1 MSVEEYAVKLFEKW
15 GIGKKGT
22 DNGLLI
28 LVSKNDRE
36 YKIETGY
43 GLEGTITDARAS
55 RIGRNILEPNFKREE
70 YGNGLYEAV
79 LEIKGLVE
87 KEPNI
92 EQIVNR
98 DLEVIYQI
106 QYPDIIMLILSLLI
120 AIICNYSLHN
130 INDILPINTM
140 KGELDTEE
148 EYEKIIEKSN
158 EIKKYNR
165 NNKTK
170 RLGLVLVYLTRG
182 VKG

>member
-120 AIICNYSLHN
+120 AITCNYSLHN

-140 KGELDTEE
+140 KGELDPEE
-148 EYEKIIEKSN
+148 EYEKISKNQMKLKNIIE
-158 EIKKYNR
+158 I
-165 NNKTK
+165 T
-170 RLGLVLVYLTRG
+170 RL
-182 VKG
+182 KDWD